1 MGTSTYFALPP
12 YQKANQLSFFDVPND
27 PLLPMGQTLQF
38 TTQLVGLQ
46 GAGPAYSVI
55 PTSILFTW
63 ARNLKGRQRWYD
75 CNHSRPRRGHQHKRD
90 ERCHSDE
97 RQPKPYL
104 YRGCRRRNQRIH

>member
-46 GAGPAYSVI
+46 GADPAYSVV
-55 PTSILFTW
+55 PTGILFTGT
-63 ARNLKGRQRWYD
+63 RNLKGASGGTTVTAVDPAGPSTQAGRAV
-75 CNHSRPRRGHQHKRD
+75 S
-90 ERCHSDE
+90 
-97 RQPKPYL
+97 L
-104 YRGCRRRNQRIH
+104 